1 MSRTIVFLS
10 GEAMH
15 PTTVRNAYGNPR
27 FVARARVDAAEAEIA
42 PAFARAI
49 VDRGETGTIWGIAV
63 EIDGDAS
70 GNPLTIITDD
80 GKSLEAISAET
91 QYAGGEPE
99 AVLSAALYWELNPAY
114 TQRLREAAGVEAPEA
129 EGGWET
135 PPLDGESAVSS

>member
-1 MSRTIVFLS
+1 MNRTIVFLS

-15 PTTVRNAYGNPR
+15 PTVVRNSHGNPR
-27 FVARARVDAAEAEIA
+27 FLARARVDAAEAEIA

-63 EIDGDAS
+63 EIDGDTES
-70 GNPLTIITDD
+70 GLTITTDE
-80 GKSLEAISAET
+80 GQTLEATAPEG
-91 QYAGGEPE
+91 QYAAGDPE
-99 AVLSAALYWELNPAY
+99 AVLSAALYWELPPAY

-135 PPLDGESAVSS
+135 TPIDDESAVSG